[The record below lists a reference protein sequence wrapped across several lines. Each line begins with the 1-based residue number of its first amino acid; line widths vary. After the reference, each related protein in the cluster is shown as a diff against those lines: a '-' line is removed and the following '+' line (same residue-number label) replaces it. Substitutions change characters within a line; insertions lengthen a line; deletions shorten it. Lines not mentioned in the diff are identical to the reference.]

1 MTKRLF
7 LFALLFL
14 AVPLLADPL
23 HLVGTMRLGDP
34 LRQED
39 GQYRLPLIITTD
51 ADSVAPQAFSFRI
64 NFSGAVASAVVQHA
78 GLADG
83 HAAMFEWQNATA
95 TTLSYVVIYD
105 PTAISMPSGVSIVV
119 ADIVFAYPDRVTPL
133 GVAFD
138 ASSLT
143 MISGEGGRVSA
154 TQGKG
159 TLAVAG
165 MTINPTSWYASPAP
179 APTPARASASER
191 VPATRTSSSD

>member
-7 LFALLFL
+7 LLALTFL

-51 ADSVAPQAFSFRI
+51 ADSVAPQAFSFRLD
-64 NFSGAVASAVVQHA
+64 FSGAVVTAVVRHA
-78 GLADG
+78 GLTDG
-83 HAAMFEWQNATA
+83 HAATFEWQNASA
-95 TTLSYVVIYD
+95 TTLSYVVVYD
-105 PTAISMPSGVSIVV
+105 PAALSMPSGVSIVV
-119 ADIVFAYPDRVTPL
+119 AEIVVAYPERATPL
-133 GVAFD
+133 ALTFD

-143 MISGEGGRVSA
+143 MISSQGGTISA

-165 MTINPTSWYASPAP
+165 RTINPTSWYPSPV
-179 APTPARASASER
+179 PTLQRRRHAAAGSPQPPNR
-191 VPATRTSSSD
+191 